1 MSGVCDMFRSVMA
14 GCLAAAIFAF
24 SAVAEDAP
32 LRRLLTADDARGW
45 EAVGRLNVEGGSFC
59 TGTLIAPD
67 LVLTAAHCL
76 HYPRTGR
83 PVPAD
88 RVHFLAGWRKD
99 WAAAHRKGR
108 RIAIHPDFTERSGDQ
123 LAMIASDIA
132 LVELDAPIRNGG
144 VTPFSV
150 EGYALPGDAVAVVSY
165 ARDRSEVPSLQEPC
179 HLLGRQGTILI
190 LSCSA
195 NFGTSGA
202 PVFVGTEGNWELVSV
217 ITSVTQWNER
227 DVSLGAPLGDPV
239 NILMRQLREEDA
251 VFKSVKP
258 GDRNPLPQVNAT
270 DTASQ

>member
-1 MSGVCDMFRSVMA
+1 MYRKLVAALCGVFVGATATM
-14 GCLAAAIFAF
+14 
-24 SAVAEDAP
+24 AEDAP

-108 RIAIHPDFTERSGDQ
+108 RIAIHPDFVNRSDDQ
-123 LAMIASDIA
+123 LAMIAADIA
-132 LVELDAPIRNGG
+132 LVELDAPIRSNG
-144 VTPFSV
+144 VTPFAYD
-150 EGYALPGDAVAVVSY
+150 GDALPGDEVAVVSY

-179 HLLGRQGTILI
+179 HLLGRQGTILL

-202 PVFVGTEGNWELVSV
+202 PVFVETDGTWELVSV
-217 ITSVTQWNER
+217 ITSITRWNEQA
-227 DVSLGAPLGDPV
+227 VSLGAPLGAPLD
-239 NILMRQLREEDA
+239 ILMRQLRETNA

-258 GDRNPLPQVNAT
+258 GERTGLPQVQTT
-270 DTASQ
+270 DSSAQ